1 MLMNELT
8 KASSYPAK
16 PSVDRN
22 DWQGYLLLGLVANA
36 SIWGLARLFLNVAKP
51 SFTSQW
57 ALTLPANR
65 SSSSVNLPQIGGG
78 SSQVSSPF
86 DNKTQDP
93 RENYKYIIT
102 SESVLAEAAKQ
113 LNMSAQKFGAPRVKI
128 VDSSTLMTFEVK
140 GSTPQ
145 ESKDKSIA
153 LYQAFEAK
161 LVQLRQQEAVEKNQ
175 GIKAALKDSQQNLE
189 STQER
194 LSSYKARSGLVSNSQ
209 IDQLSSAIED
219 LRKQRAVLLADQQQA
234 GARLKQL
241 SANLNVSAPQAAD
254 AFTLN
259 SDQVFLR
266 NLQDYSTATA
276 DTELLSAK
284 LGPNHPAIVQQ
295 RMKQEAARAAML
307 DRSRSLLG
315 RSVNPATLAQL
326 NIGNSTN
333 DVRAGSA
340 RDTLFQEVITA
351 QVTEQGFRASA
362 ATLERQIIQLE
373 GKLKTLAQYG
383 SALDG
388 LKRDMQ
394 ISEAVFSSTL
404 GSLNL
409 GKAELFGSYPQ
420 IQLVSDPS
428 LPETPSSP
436 KKSLVL
442 LGAALG
448 SILISSGIL
457 GLWLRKRKMSAS
469 RQVSAIDSNAHP
481 EPKPLA
487 SDSKPTR
494 AIDLGTYPDAEAN
507 HSAKL

>member
-1 MLMNELT
+1 MNELT
-8 KASSYPAK
+8 KASYPSE
-16 PSVDRN
+16 PSLERN

-36 SIWGLARLFLNVAKP
+36 SIWGLSLLFLNVAKP
-51 SFTSQW
+51 IYTSQW
-57 ALTLPANR
+57 ALTLPSSR

-86 DNKTQDP
+86 DIKTQDP
-93 RENYKYIIT
+93 RENYKYIVT

-113 LNMSAQKFGAPRVKI
+113 LNMTVQKFGEPRVKI

-153 LYQAFEAK
+153 LYQAFEAR
-161 LVQLRQQEAVEKNQ
+161 LVQLRQQEAIEKNQ

-219 LRKQRAVLLADQQQA
+219 LRKQRAVVLADQQQA

-241 SANLNVSAPQAAD
+241 SANLNISAPQAAE

-259 SDQVFLR
+259 SDQLFLR

-276 DTELLSAK
+276 ETDLLSAR

-295 RMKQEAARAAML
+295 RIKQEAARAAML
-307 DRSRSLLG
+307 DRSQSLLG
-315 RSVNPATLAQL
+315 RSVNPATLDQL
-326 NIGNSTN
+326 NLGTSTN
-333 DVRAGSA
+333 DVRTGSA

-351 QVTEQGFRASA
+351 QVAEQGFRASA
-362 ATLERQIIQLE
+362 ATLERQIAQLE
-373 GKLKTLAQYG
+373 AKLKTLGQYG

-420 IQLVSDPS
+420 VQLISDPS

-436 KKSLVL
+436 KKTFVLV
-442 LGAALG
+442 GTALG
-448 SILISSGIL
+448 SILLSTGIL
-457 GLWLRKRKMSAS
+457 GLWFRKRRKGMSKQAS
-469 RQVSAIDSNAHP
+469 APELNAYSD
-481 EPKPLA
+481 PKSPIG
-487 SDSKPTR
+487 DSKSNR
-494 AIDLGTYPDAEAN
+494 AIDLGSYPDAEAN
-507 HSAKL
+507 PSKL

>member
-1 MLMNELT
+1 MLMNELA
-8 KASSYPAK
+8 KASSYPPK
-16 PSVDRN
+16 QSVGRN
-22 DWQGYLLLGLVANA
+22 DWQSYLLLGLVANA
-36 SIWGLARLFLNVAKP
+36 SIWGLSLLFLNVAKP
-51 SFTSQW
+51 VFTSQW
-57 ALTLPANR
+57 AVSLPASR

-93 RENYKYIIT
+93 RENYKFIIA

-113 LNMSAQKFGAPRVKI
+113 LNMSAQKFGEPRVKI
-128 VDSSTLMTFEVK
+128 VDSSTLMTFEIK
-140 GSTPQ
+140 GSNPQ

-161 LVQLRQQEAVEKNQ
+161 LVQLRQQEAIEKNQ

-189 STQER
+189 TTQER
-194 LSSYKARSGLVSNSQ
+194 LSSYKARSGLVSSGQ
-209 IDQLSSAIED
+209 IDQLSNAIEE
-219 LRKQRAVLLADQQQA
+219 LRKQRAIILADQQQA
-234 GARLKQL
+234 GARLKEL
-241 SANLNVSAPQAAD
+241 SANLNVSAPQAAE

-259 SDQVFLR
+259 SDQLFLR

-276 DTELLSAK
+276 ETGILSAR

-315 RSVNPATLAQL
+315 RAVEPATLAQL
-326 NIGNSTN
+326 NIGSSTN
-333 DVRAGSA
+333 DVKTGGA
-340 RDTLFQEVITA
+340 RDTLFQEVVTA
-351 QVTEQGFRASA
+351 QVAEQGFRASA
-362 ATLERQIIQLE
+362 ATLDRQISLLE
-373 GKLKTLAQYG
+373 EKLRTLAQFG
-383 SALDG
+383 STLDG

-420 IQLVSDPS
+420 VQLVSEPS

-448 SILISSGIL
+448 SILVSSGIA
-457 GLWLRKRKMSAS
+457 GLWLLRRKKSAS
-469 RQVSAIDSNAHP
+469 RRVSPTGLNAYS
-481 EPKPLA
+481 EARPLT
-487 SDSKPTR
+487 SDSKPPR
-494 AIDLGTYPDAEAN
+494 AIDL
-507 HSAKL
+507 

>member
-1 MLMNELT
+1 MLMNEPT
-8 KASSYPAK
+8 RASYSSK
-16 PSVDRN
+16 PSIDRN

-36 SIWGLARLFLNVAKP
+36 SIWGLSLLFLNVAKP
-51 SFTSQW
+51 AYTSQW
-57 ALTLPANR
+57 ALTLPSNR
-65 SSSSVNLPQIGGG
+65 SSSSVSLPQIGGG

-86 DNKTQDP
+86 ENKTQDP

-113 LNMSAQKFGAPRVKI
+113 LNMTVQKFGGPRVKI

-161 LVQLRQQEAVEKNQ
+161 LVQLRQQEAIEKNQ
-175 GIKAALKDSQQNLE
+175 GVKAALKDSQQNLE

-209 IDQLSSAIED
+209 IDQLSNAIED
-219 LRKQRAVLLADQQQA
+219 LRKQRAVVLSEQQQA
-234 GARLKQL
+234 SARLRQL
-241 SANLNVSAPQAAD
+241 STNLNISAPQAAD

-259 SDQVFLR
+259 SDQLFLR

-276 DTELLSAK
+276 EIDLLSAK

-295 RMKQEAARAAML
+295 RLKQEAARAAML
-307 DRSRSLLG
+307 DRSQSLLG
-315 RSVNPATLAQL
+315 RSVNPATIAQL
-326 NIGNSTN
+326 NIGNSSN
-333 DVRAGSA
+333 DVRTGSA
-340 RDTLFQEVITA
+340 RDTLFQEVVTA
-351 QVTEQGFRASA
+351 QVTEQGLRASA
-362 ATLERQIIQLE
+362 ATLEQQIFQLE
-373 GKLKTLAQYG
+373 AKLKTLGQYG
-383 SALDG
+383 STLDG

-420 IQLVSDPS
+420 VQLVSDPS
-428 LPETPSSP
+428 LPEVPSSP
-436 KKSLVL
+436 KKTFVLV
-442 LGAALG
+442 GATLA
-448 SILISSGIL
+448 SILISTGIA
-457 GLWLRKRKMSAS
+457 GLWYRKRRKAMSRAS
-469 RQVSAIDSNAHP
+469 ALELNSYAESKSPIG
-481 EPKPLA
+481 
-487 SDSKPTR
+487 DSKSAR
-494 AIDLGTYPDAEAN
+494 SIDLGAYPDAEAN
-507 HSAKL
+507 PSAKL

>member
-1 MLMNELT
+1 MLMNELA
-8 KASSYPAK
+8 KASSYPSK
-16 PSVDRN
+16 QSVGRN
-22 DWQGYLLLGLVANA
+22 DWQSYLLLGLVANA
-36 SIWGLARLFLNVAKP
+36 SIWGLSLLFLNVAKP
-51 SFTSQW
+51 VFTSQW
-57 ALTLPANR
+57 AVSLPASR

-93 RENYKYIIT
+93 RENYKFIIT

-113 LNMSAQKFGAPRVKI
+113 LNMSAQKFGEPRVKI
-128 VDSSTLMTFEVK
+128 VDSSTLMIFEVK
-140 GSTPQ
+140 GSNPQ

-161 LVQLRQQEAVEKNQ
+161 LVQLRQQEAIEKNQ

-189 STQER
+189 TTQER
-194 LSSYKARSGLVSNSQ
+194 LSSYKARSGLVSSGQ
-209 IDQLSSAIED
+209 IDQLSNAIED
-219 LRKQRAVLLADQQQA
+219 LRKQRAVVLADQQQA

-241 SANLNVSAPQAAD
+241 SANLNVSAPQAAE
-254 AFTLN
+254 AFALN
-259 SDQVFLR
+259 SDQLFLR

-276 DTELLSAK
+276 ETGILSAR

-315 RSVNPATLAQL
+315 RAVEPATLAQL
-326 NIGNSTN
+326 NIGSSTN
-333 DVRAGSA
+333 DVKTGSA
-340 RDTLFQEVITA
+340 RDTLFQEVVTA
-351 QVTEQGFRASA
+351 QVAEQGFRASA
-362 ATLERQIIQLE
+362 ATLDRQISLLE
-373 GKLKTLAQYG
+373 EKLRTLAQYG
-383 SALDG
+383 STLDG

-420 IQLVSDPS
+420 VQLVSDPS

-448 SILISSGIL
+448 SILVSSGIA
-457 GLWLRKRKMSAS
+457 GLWLLMHKKSAS
-469 RQVSAIDSNAHP
+469 RRASPADLNAYSDR
-481 EPKPLA
+481 PLT
-487 SDSKPTR
+487 SDSRPPR
-494 AIDLGTYPDAEAN
+494 AIDL
-507 HSAKL
+507 